1 MVPTEPVSSC
11 SSPKPYSDTK
21 HILHHN
27 GQLPNPVFWLSGN
40 KLELRPRDLESHNC
54 TIFLQHQTLQ
64 LTKVKFVEEENSLPK
79 CVSFTI
85 NMVPNSALREITA
98 MIPGNKIRACL
109 GFVRFTNA
117 TECLQED
124 VMMFVTNS
132 PMLSSS
138 NHMQHF
144 NQKGR
149 NFIIQ
154 PYAGFQLKTY
164 EFHLSIQQSGPASRV
179 PKQEYW

>member
-1 MVPTEPVSSC
+1 MVPTEPVSSF
-11 SSPKPYSDTK
+11 SNPKPHSDTE

-85 NMVPNSALREITA
+85 NTWFKTVLCVRSQPWYLVKDLSMF
-98 MIPGNKIRACL
+98 
-109 GFVRFTNA
+109 GFCDIHNFTNA

-124 VMMFVTNS
+124 VMMFVTKS
-132 PMLSSS
+132 PMLCTTKWSCI
-138 NHMQHF
+138 
-144 NQKGR
+144 KGSQTR
-149 NFIIQ
+149 ILVTPFR
-154 PYAGFQLKTY
+154 LWKKTAADNTNKVQNISLNY
-164 EFHLSIQQSGPASRV
+164 NTQNC
-179 PKQEYW
+179 